1 MSVSTGLGVTTLA
14 AHNITNL
21 VTVRL
26 SSSEDYLTWH
36 TQFSAVLIS
45 HGLLGVV
52 DGDYPPPSTTV
63 TTSAGVTTVNLN
75 FQDWVR
81 IDQSV
86 RSWIFANLSPGVLID
101 VWDCATSFQVWKHLS
116 HRFRHSSMARAMELK
131 QLLTNLKK
139 SDSQSM
145 DAHLREIKTIYDS
158 LASVNCPVPQ
168 SNLVHYTLLGL
179 GRDYEVII
187 CLLYT
192 SPSPRDG
199 LLSRMPS
206 SA

>member
-1 MSVSTGLGVTTLA
+1 VSVSTGLGVTTLA

-116 HRFRHSSMARAMELK
+116 HRFRHSSMARAIELK
-131 QLLTNLKK
+131 RQLVNIKK
-139 SDSQSM
+139 SDSQTM
-145 DAHLREIKTIYDS
+145 DAYLREIKTISDN
-158 LASVNCPVPQ
+158 LASVSCSVP
-168 SNLVHYTLLGL
+168 SSDLVHYALLRL
-179 GRDYEVII
+179 GREYESLVTT
-187 CLLYT
+187 LTHL
-192 SPSPRDG
+192 P
-199 LLSRMPS
+199 L
-206 SA
+206 